1 MYHPHMMIRPDGIV
15 RSGIIQPF
23 SVRSMDPVQ
32 FARHE
37 IDPFINA
44 IRPGAAQYMDGGGGG
59 NGVNLGSHFGA
70 TVAQQVP
77 GAIGI
82 TRVQDMPLFG
92 RTQKHLGQAI
102 EDKNTKF
109 FFLAGGTAAGILV
122 GFLLGRAMKRGK
134 KR

>member
-1 MYHPHMMIRPDGIV
+1 MYHPAMTIRPDDIV

-23 SVRSMDPVQ
+23 TVRGMDPVQ

-44 IRPGAAQYMDGGGGG
+44 IRPEGGTLGA
-59 NGVNLGSHFGA
+59 HFGA
-70 TVAQQVP
+70 TVAQRVP
-77 GAIGI
+77 GAIGVSS
-82 TRVQDMPLFG
+82 VQDMPLFG
-92 RTQKHLGQAI
+92 RTQKHLGQAT

-109 FFLAGGTAAGILV
+109 FFLAGGTAAGILI
-122 GFLLGRAMKRGK
+122 GFLVGRAMKRR